1 MELKYIEAFLKI
13 VEKGSFS
20 AAANDLNITQ
30 PTISIRIQHL
40 ENQLNTKLFN
50 RVSGRKII
58 LTSEGEKIYPYF
70 KEACY
75 LIEEGCSSLTNT
87 SKKVTISCPN
97 HMGVE
102 VLPELLKVLYAEFP
116 KVVFEVKI
124 GRTDENLKAIRNGEI
139 EFAFAYLDSE
149 EKYIDEINM
158 VKISNEINTLVCA
171 PDHVFAKKG
180 KILAS
185 DLKQERLI
193 VYNRDFSTTKLIE
206 KYLKKHGLENYNTVE
221 INNVGWIKMMVRK
234 GLGVA
239 FLQKMIVN
247 DEIKSEKLVEVPL
260 VEPLTSTPLYL
271 IFKKNIAKDLR
282 ETVIKAAENLL

>member
-40 ENQLNTKLFN
+40 EDQLNTKLFK
-50 RVSGRKII
+50 RVSGRKIM

-70 KEACY
+70 KEACH
-75 LIEEGCSSLTNT
+75 LIEEGCNALSNRT
-87 SKKVTISCPN
+87 KKVTISCPN

-116 KVVFEVKI
+116 TIDFEVKI
-124 GRTDENLKAIRNGEI
+124 ATTDESLKAIRNGEI
-139 EFAFAYLDSE
+139 EFAFAYLESE
-149 EKYIDEINM
+149 DQYIDEINM

-171 PDHVFAKKG
+171 PDHSFAKRG
-180 KILAS
+180 HIAAS
-185 DLKQERLI
+185 DLIQERLI

-206 KYLKKHGLENYNTVE
+206 QYLLNQGVKNYKTVE

-247 DEIKSEKLVEVPL
+247 DELKSEKLVEVPL
-260 VEPLTSTPLYL
+260 LEPLTPTPIYL

-282 ETVIKAAENLL
+282 QTVIKAAENLM